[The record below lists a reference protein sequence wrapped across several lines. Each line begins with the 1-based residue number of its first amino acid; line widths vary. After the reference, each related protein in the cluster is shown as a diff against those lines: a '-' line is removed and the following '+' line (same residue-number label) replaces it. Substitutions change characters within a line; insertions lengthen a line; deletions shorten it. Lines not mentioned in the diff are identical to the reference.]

1 MINQNELQKAKEAT
15 EEFLRKMTEVNFVAD
30 AKTFSLPKNNPIE
43 EDGGTDAIEISIKSD
58 EPGMLIGR
66 NGQTLFEIERILRI
80 ILNKRLGKFLYVSI
94 DINDY
99 KKEKIEYLRKMAR
112 NAAEEAVLIRGEKIL
127 PPMTAYE
134 RRIIHEELSQ
144 RQDIST
150 QSRQDPTGRYVVIT
164 PR

>member
-1 MINQNELQKAKEAT
+1 MINQNELQKAKETA
-15 EEFLRKMTEVNFVAD
+15 EEFLRKMTGVNFGAD
-30 AKTFSLPKNNPIE
+30 AKAFSLPKNNQIE
-43 EDGGTDAIEISIKSD
+43 EFSGIDAIEISIKSD
-58 EPGMLIGR
+58 EPGPLIGR

-80 ILNKRLGKFLYVSI
+80 ILNKRLGKFLYVNL

-99 KKEKIEYLRKMAR
+99 KKEKIEYLKKMAR
-112 NAAEEAVLIRGEKIL
+112 SSAEEAVLIQKEKTL